1 MSRSAIRDRPQAS
14 AQRREQQH
22 WEFILGEQS
31 TSPGKSAAEGARWVD
46 PFKNGL
52 ALYTIMLNVGI
63 GLHALDVFII
73 ALTVLVL
80 EGSLIS
86 AADVH
91 VGLIAFAAAVLLS
104 TIGLKRMATLIA
116 GQTAD
121 QSRANQSRKF

>member
-73 ALTVLVL
+73 ATVMPRVVKELGGA
-80 EGSLIS
+80 EYY
-86 AADVH
+86 
-91 VGLIAFAAAVLLS
+91 
-104 TIGLKRMATLIA
+104 TWATML
-116 GQTAD
+116 
-121 QSRANQSRKF
+121 